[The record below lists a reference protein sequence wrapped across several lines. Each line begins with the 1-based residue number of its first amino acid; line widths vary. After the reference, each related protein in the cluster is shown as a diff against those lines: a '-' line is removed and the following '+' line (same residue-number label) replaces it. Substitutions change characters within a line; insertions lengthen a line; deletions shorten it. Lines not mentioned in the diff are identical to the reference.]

1 MSLSNMQPA
10 KAKEQ
15 TASSRCTGWHHQ
27 IRCLQHPSEM
37 PGEAELRQTC
47 WSIWLRENTHT
58 EHSTLWM
65 TFGVPDP
72 TQAFFLYHGT
82 NNGNLTCNRLPSSCF
97 QGHTMFLI
105 CFFFSFLLQ
114 VQRTSLLPGKGDL
127 ETPWNKGQ
135 SSVSIHSTWQFG
147 NVLQTGIS
155 VTPVF
160 QLPLP

>member
-47 WSIWLRENTHT
+47 WSIWLRENTQ
-58 EHSTLWM
+58 STALYEWPSGFL
-65 TFGVPDP
+65 TPHRH
-72 TQAFFLYHGT
+72 FLYHGT